1 MGFIHTQ
8 AVRTSCIAAI
18 NSGLTAAGE
27 IASDG
32 IKIAGGGISRGMTAV
47 AGQAEAVRGLTEW
60 VIPKQK
66 PRPDTEALLQDAST
80 NFSLDE
86 SNSENIASKAAKGE
100 VGPQPSAPAVYE
112 SLSALKPIQKLI
124 SEAGAAIGDRARTL
138 ASSDI
143 PEIVGATVGVGA
155 GGAAGAGIL
164 TATAASGTAGAAW
177 LTSALAGAGHLV
189 GGTMIAGIWVTAAP
203 AVILA
208 AAGVWAVGRHNKKR
222 LIEAKEAFL
231 QEALRKRDV
240 LLRELHATNA
250 SNHERVDCLSRLVA
264 QLQAAVENLQ
274 ADLRPA

>member
-1 MGFIHTQ
+1 
-8 AVRTSCIAAI
+8 
-18 NSGLTAAGE
+18 
-27 IASDG
+27 
-32 IKIAGGGISRGMTAV
+32 MTADHTVLAATNKYLARSNKSRSGFPANKKREIRARPAPWARIV
-47 AGQAEAVRGLTEW
+47 A
-60 VIPKQK
+60 
-66 PRPDTEALLQDAST
+66 
-80 NFSLDE
+80 SLD
-86 SNSENIASKAAKGE
+86 SVHDVRSSWLGFGE
-100 VGPQPSAPAVYE
+100 MIQTVLRRQLVGPQPSAPAVYE

-124 SEAGAAIGDRARTL
+124 SEASAAIGDRARTL

-189 GGTMIAGIWVTAAP
+189 GGTMIAGIGVAAAP
-203 AVILA
+203 AVILG

-240 LLRELHATNA
+240 LLRELHETNA
-250 SNHERVDCLSRLVA
+250 SNHERVDYLSRLVA